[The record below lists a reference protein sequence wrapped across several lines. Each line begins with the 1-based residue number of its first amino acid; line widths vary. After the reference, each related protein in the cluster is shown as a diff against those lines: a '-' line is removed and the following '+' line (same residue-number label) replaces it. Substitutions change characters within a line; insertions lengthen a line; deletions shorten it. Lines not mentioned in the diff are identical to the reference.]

1 MRFSIATA
9 LLLGATQGVN
19 LDSEN
24 QIEAEMNPECMDIE

>member
-1 MRFSIATA
+1 MRFSIASA

-24 QIEAEMNPECMDIE
+24 KMENQMAPECMDI